1 MFALHNPDVVDLKI
15 EKEVLAS
22 HLSGPF
28 EMPSLSPFRVSR
40 PGVIPKKTPS
50 EFRLIHHLP
59 YPMGSSVNDGFSPE
73 FLVSAI
79 QLSQMPLGISEQ
91 LAQGAF

>member
-1 MFALHNPDVVDLKI
+1 
-15 EKEVLAS
+15 
-22 HLSGPF
+22 
-28 EMPSLSPFRVSR
+28 MPSLSPFRVSQ

-50 EFRLIHHLP
+50 EFRLIHDWP
-59 YPMGSSVNDGFSPE
+59 YPKVSSVNDGISPE

-79 QLSQMPLGISEQ
+79 QLPQMPLGISEQ

>member
-1 MFALHNPDVVDLKI
+1 MVDLKI

-28 EMPSLSPFRVSR
+28 EMPSLSPP
-40 PGVIPKKTPS
+40 PGFIPKKTPS

-59 YPMGSSVNDGFSPE
+59 YPKGSSSNDGISPE

-79 QLSQMPLGISEQ
+79 QLSQVPLGISEQ